1 MKLSILLLA
10 AALGAFAETAL
21 AEDTNALKTTL
32 GVFETQT
39 GVVLIKAIGQ
49 VGEMSVGPNEISVRC
64 KETTDASTG
73 HKAYGLVVSIAGG
86 PEPRDRILIDDD
98 EVDTLLNGINYLS
111 KVNASVTALPGFDAV
126 YTTKAGLRV
135 IAESV
140 RKDGGVL
147 TFVQYGDRP
156 KIPLTSLE
164 LTQFYNLI
172 EQGRKT
178 IDSLQAGK

>member
-1 MKLSILLLA
+1 MKLSILLLV
-10 AALGAFAETAL
+10 AALGTLVGTAP
-21 AEDTNALKTTL
+21 AQDTNALKTTL

-49 VGEMSVGPNEISVRC
+49 VGEMSVEGNEISVRC

-73 HKAYGLVVSIAGG
+73 HKVYGLVIGIAGG
-86 PEPRDRILIDDD
+86 SEPRDRILIDDD
-98 EVDTLLNGINYLS
+98 EVDSLLNGISYLS
-111 KVNASVTALPGFDAV
+111 KINGSVTALPGFDAV

-172 EQGRKT
+172 EQGRET